1 MFNLVKEFLEAVI
14 VALIV
19 FFILDASVQNFKIE
33 GASMAPTLGSGE
45 YIVVNKLAY
54 FDLDTYKLS
63 TLIPFWDISPDGNM
77 SRLFERE
84 GPIVGDVVV
93 FTRESNPSRKFV
105 KRIIGGPGDQISIID
120 GMTYVNGDV
129 LRESYLVSVD
139 ADQNQEYNP
148 LGSEEFFVMG
158 DNRIASSD
166 SRHWGPISMD
176 SVIGKVLAEYDLPFD
191 VGFVKETE

>member
-19 FFILDASVQNFKIE
+19 FFIVDSSVQNFKIE
-33 GASMAPTLGSGE
+33 GASMAPTLASGE
-45 YIVVNKLAY
+45 YIVVNKWEY
-54 FDLDTYKLS
+54 FDLDTYELS
-63 TLIPFWDISPDGNM
+63 TLIPFWHISPDGNR
-77 SRLFERE
+77 SGLFERE
-84 GPIVGDVVV
+84 GPIIGDVVV
-93 FTRESNPSRKFV
+93 FTRESDPSRKFV
-105 KRIIGGPGDQISIID
+105 KRIIGGPGDQVSIMD

-129 LRESYLVSVD
+129 LREAYLVDVG

-148 LGSEEFFVMG
+148 LGSDEFFVMG
-158 DNRIASSD
+158 DNRTASSD

-176 SVIGKVLAEYDLPFD
+176 NVIGKVLADYDLPFD

>member
-19 FFILDASVQNFKIE
+19 FFIVDSSVQNFKVE

-45 YIVVNKLAY
+45 YIIVNKLAY
-54 FDLDTYKLS
+54 FDLDAYELS
-63 TLIPFWDISPDGNM
+63 TLIPFWHISPDGNR

-84 GPIVGDVVV
+84 GPILGDVVV
-93 FTRESNPSRKFV
+93 FTRESDPSRKFV
-105 KRIIGGPGDQISIID
+105 KRIIGRPGDQVSIMD

-129 LRESYLVSVD
+129 LREAYLVGVG

-148 LGSEEFFVMG
+148 LGSDEFFVMG
-158 DNRIASSD
+158 DNRTASSD

-176 SVIGKVLAEYDLPFD
+176 NVIGKVLADYDLPFD

>member
-63 TLIPFWDISPDGNM
+63 TLIPFWDISPDGNT